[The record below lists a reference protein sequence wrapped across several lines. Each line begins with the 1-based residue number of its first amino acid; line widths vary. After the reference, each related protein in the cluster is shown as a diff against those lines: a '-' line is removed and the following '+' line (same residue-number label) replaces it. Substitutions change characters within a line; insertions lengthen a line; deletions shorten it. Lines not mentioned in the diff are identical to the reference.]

1 MVNFDD
7 LPVELALNIL
17 SYLPQHCLP
26 TIAKVSARWKTLAF
40 DPSLWTE
47 VCIDSTFGS
56 SVQHVRDILERAT
69 MIRKLDVSMGP
80 LYLEVVASASNRFK
94 LMEEL
99 AIPGRALSHASMPVI
114 LRNCESLNTVVLR
127 GRDILMPAD
136 MRALEQLKCLKVLL
150 ASGEVR
156 IDDDVFQQMCISCP
170 HMQRLH
176 FNSDLIFRRG
186 SWEGLQHLRHLTKL
200 SITRISTVGL
210 LHASRNCGSLET
222 LQITDVWNENEVS
235 VAQALQQFRKLRVVS
250 VFDNCGTDWFDS
262 RFRTPGEIQDF
273 DVPRLEMQEQHLTLL
288 AESCRE
294 TLRSIA
300 FSAKVLTPASLNTLY
315 GCRALESIAIHD
327 LCGEGLVLPKL
338 IKLPNLVRAQ
348 LHIAVETTEA
358 IRKLNSIVDIL
369 DTSSKGS
376 ARLELRLHCSSQ
388 SSQDDMIR
396 EVSLFKEFLAL
407 NTRLSAQ
414 HIRNIEEQCWRIK
427 HSKIF
432 WLPIGRITSRI
443 VDTSFP
449 VISKTLKH
457 LILELSD

>member
-69 MIRKLDVSMGP
+69 MIL
-80 LYLEVVASASNRFK
+80 
-94 LMEEL
+94 
-99 AIPGRALSHASMPVI
+99 
-114 LRNCESLNTVVLR
+114 
-127 GRDILMPAD
+127 
-136 MRALEQLKCLKVLL
+136 
-150 ASGEVR
+150 
-156 IDDDVFQQMCISCP
+156 
-170 HMQRLH
+170 
-176 FNSDLIFRRG
+176 
-186 SWEGLQHLRHLTKL
+186 
-200 SITRISTVGL
+200 GL
-210 LHASRNCGSLET
+210 LHASRNCSSLET
-222 LQITDVWNENEVS
+222 LQVTDVWNENEVS
-235 VAQALQQFRKLRVVS
+235 VAQAIQRFRKLRVVS